1 MRSEYDLRADQN
13 ASRRPSREMAVLIPK
28 AALPE
33 KGSFFPEAK
42 LLVAADGFFP
52 KAELLVAADGFFP
65 EAVLLAPEVLWAATV
80 WRAALAAGTLE
91 LPLQEVL
98 SSREA
103 CN

>member
-1 MRSEYDLRADQN
+1 MAREIVPGPKVRSEYDLRADQN

-33 KGSFFPEAK
+33 KGSFFPEA
-42 LLVAADGFFP
+42 L
-52 KAELLVAADGFFP
+52 LLVAADGFFP
-65 EAVLLAPEVLWAATV
+65 EAVLLAPEVLWAAAV

>member
-1 MRSEYDLRADQN
+1 MAREIVPGPKVRSEYDLRADQN

-33 KGSFFPEAK
+33 KGSFFPEA
-42 LLVAADGFFP
+42 
-52 KAELLVAADGFFP
+52 ELLVAADGFFP
-65 EAVLLAPEVLWAATV
+65 EAELLAPEVLWAAAV